1 MFVSYGSF
9 VIVKLNLLRAAAITL
24 DGQERINEKVGR
36 QMVVGAHSPS
46 FGFEK
51 HEDECEELVRI
62 VNESSANVLQILAFC
77 LQLLTENKEHI

>member
-1 MFVSYGSF
+1 M
-9 VIVKLNLLRAAAITL
+9 
-24 DGQERINEKVGR
+24 ERINEKVGR

-62 VNESSANVLQILAFC
+62 VNESGA
-77 LQLLTENKEHI
+77 